1 MVPGF
6 QRSPGTSHAQARREE
21 KGSLLECGG
30 EGSHDPWAWEG
41 RESTGSRHTG
51 AAALGGQHRRSIAT
65 ESWRQVSLEE
75 GCGLGR
81 QVSEQV
87 GAGREQRSWWVA
99 PEIAP
104 SVPEGDKGICAYVPT
119 PASSIAHPASGTQGL
134 WQGWLLAKGES

>member
-1 MVPGF
+1 MLYLRWF
-6 QRSPGTSHAQARREE
+6 QDSSAHQAHPVHRPEGRRR
-21 KGSLLECGG
+21 GLYWSVGG
-30 EGSHDPWAWEG
+30 GSHDPWAWEG
-41 RESTGSRHTG
+41 RENTGSRHTG
-51 AAALGGQHRRSIAT
+51 AAALGGQHRRSIPT
-65 ESWRQVSLEE
+65 ESRGQVSWEE

-119 PASSIAHPASGTQGL
+119 PRPA
-134 WQGWLLAKGES
+134 